1 MNGRLSTLDRFLPVW
16 IGIAMVVG
24 LLLGRAVPGLGDAL
38 SAVELDGI
46 SLPIALGLLIMMY
59 PVLAK
64 VRYDRIGTVTG
75 DRRLLVGSLLL
86 NWVLGPAL
94 MFALAW
100 ALLPD
105 LPEYRTGLIIVGLAR
120 CIAMVIIWND
130 LACGDREAAAVLVA
144 INSVF
149 QVIMFAVLGWFYLS
163 VLPGW
168 LGLEQATIDAS
179 PWQIAKSVLIFL
191 GIPLVAGFLT
201 RRLGE
206 KAKGREWYES
216 SFLPRIGP
224 WALYGL
230 LFTIVILFALQ
241 GDRITSQPL
250 DVLRIA
256 VPLLAYFA
264 IMWGGGY
271 ALGAAMGLGY
281 GRTTTLAFTA
291 AGNNFELAIAVAI
304 ATYGATSGQA
314 LAGVVGPLIE
324 VPVLVGLVYVSLALR
339 KRFAVFDEGLPM
351 PERPSVLFV
360 CVKNGGKSQMAA
372 GLMRRAVGD
381 SVVVRSAGTKP
392 GSAVN
397 ALSAEVLLEIG
408 VDISGESPTLIDSRL
423 VRHADVVVCLGNEV
437 DVKPVGGT
445 SFERWETDEPSER
458 GIDGIERMRLVR
470 DDIAARIADL
480 TARL

>member
-1 MNGRLSTLDRFLPVW
+1 MSVLDRFLAVW

-24 LLLGRAVPGLGDAL
+24 LLLGRLIPGLGDAL
-38 SAVELDGI
+38 SVIEIDNI

-64 VRYDRIGTVTG
+64 VRYDRLDTVTG
-75 DRRLLVGSLLL
+75 DRKLLISSLLL

-100 ALLPD
+100 LLLPD

-163 VLPGW
+163 ILPGW
-168 LGLEQATIDAS
+168 LGLEQTTLDVS

-201 RRLGE
+201 RHFGE
-206 KAKGREWYES
+206 KAKGREWYEET
-216 SFLPRIGP
+216 FLPKIGP

-241 GDRITSQPL
+241 GEQITSQPW
-250 DVLRIA
+250 DVVRIA
-256 VPLLAYFA
+256 LPLLAYF
-264 IMWGGGY
+264 ILMWGGGF
-271 ALGAAMGLGY
+271 LFGAAVGLGY
-281 GRTTTLAFTA
+281 ERTTTLAFTA

-304 ATYGATSGQA
+304 GTFGVTSGQA

-324 VPVLVGLVYVSLALR
+324 VPVLVALIYVSLALR
-339 KRFAVFDEGLPM
+339 KRFTRSSAPAVP
-351 PERPSVLFV
+351 
-360 CVKNGGKSQMAA
+360 
-372 GLMRRAVGD
+372 
-381 SVVVRSAGTKP
+381 
-392 GSAVN
+392 
-397 ALSAEVLLEIG
+397 
-408 VDISGESPTLIDSRL
+408 
-423 VRHADVVVCLGNEV
+423 
-437 DVKPVGGT
+437 
-445 SFERWETDEPSER
+445 
-458 GIDGIERMRLVR
+458 
-470 DDIAARIADL
+470 
-480 TARL
+480 